1 VIMAPVVV
9 MMDAVILDPDATIAR
24 VMTWIPLFTPFAVL
38 ARLGGGVSPL
48 EAVGSGLLLVAFI
61 WLELFVLGR
70 VFRASLLLTGQS
82 SPLQA
87 LLRLAGR
94 RVD

>member
-1 VIMAPVVV
+1 V
-9 MMDAVILDPDATIAR
+9 
-24 VMTWIPLFTPFAVL
+24 
-38 ARLGGGVSPL
+38 
-48 EAVGSGLLLVAFI
+48 LLVAFI